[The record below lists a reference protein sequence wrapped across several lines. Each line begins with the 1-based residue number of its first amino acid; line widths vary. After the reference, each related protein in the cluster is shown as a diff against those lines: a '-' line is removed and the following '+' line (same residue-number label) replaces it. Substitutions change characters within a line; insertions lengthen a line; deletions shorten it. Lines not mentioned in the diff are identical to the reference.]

1 MTSRFARLSLG
12 SLSRPRQQPPG
23 VIDSQYLLPLTAAK
37 YVEDDLSILRRL
49 SGAASLAALLA
60 GPAFAQQP
68 SAPQSANQT
77 AAGDLQIFE
86 PAYFARYNPSNA
98 QEMVNQVP
106 GFSIQEGD
114 NVRGFGGAAGN
125 VLINGERPSTKTG
138 LNALLQRTPAAAVIR
153 IELVTGQSASL
164 DMRGQTKV
172 VNIVLRENAAVEP
185 VNYEALVRGT
195 QDNRLQGQILAST
208 QRQWFGGQ
216 LNLSAGWNSLAFN
229 GPGGGAYVDTGRE
242 KYNAAGVSTE
252 HGIGFVQQQP
262 EVYIGNFEYETDLDW
277 VTLRLNGGI
286 DVVNNGSNRYFENY
300 TPDSSGPLSSL
311 ETTITRMHSTEYSL
325 GGDVE
330 HKFGADVT
338 GKLITFNSR
347 TKTDMRSTFAAYS
360 GAGGFLSSR
369 TSAPDAES
377 GESILRGQ
385 ITWKANDE
393 HTIEFSA
400 ETAYNFLENITEFVN
415 VNGAITTLGFVDGS
429 DTKVEEYRNEFQVSD
444 VWKLS
449 PSLTI
454 EPGFKFETS
463 TIEQYV
469 NFPDDTDGNAA
480 TTRDDLNVEREFE
493 YPKPSITGT
502 WRVSPE
508 QQLRVSYAREVAQLS
523 FSDFVSSV
531 ELVNSQTTG
540 GNTALVP
547 ERTWA
552 FNAEFEQKFWKGG
565 ILTLFSSYD
574 QVEDVQDFVPILI
587 ADGPD
592 AGTDPDVVDAPGN
605 IGDGTRWSV
614 GFRATLPLENVGL
627 PGARL
632 DASLSAGGAEVT
644 DPVTFETRE
653 FSDEFKES
661 FSVNFRHDLPEHK
674 FSYGI
679 SVNGGGP
686 GTAYRFNET
695 SRRSRDDVD
704 LSIWAETSAF
714 LGLRIRAGVNDMF
727 AADFSR
733 TRTISQTTRASPIL
747 NRVEQTHSSNGLQP
761 FVRIF
766 GKF

>member
-1 MTSRFARLSLG
+1 
-12 SLSRPRQQPPG
+12 
-23 VIDSQYLLPLTAAK
+23 
-37 YVEDDLSILRRL
+37 
-49 SGAASLAALLA
+49 
-60 GPAFAQQP
+60 
-68 SAPQSANQT
+68 
-77 AAGDLQIFE
+77 
-86 PAYFARYNPSNA
+86 
-98 QEMVNQVP
+98 MVNQVP

-138 LNALLQRTPAAAVIR
+138 LNALLQRTPAAAVVR

-164 DMRGQTKV
+164 DMRGQTKI

-185 VNYEALVRGT
+185 VNYEVLVRGT

-208 QRQWFGGQ
+208 QRQLFGGQ
-216 LNLSAGWNSLAFN
+216 MNLSVGWNSLALN
-229 GPGGGAYVDTGRE
+229 GPGGGAFVDTGRE
-242 KYNAAGVSTE
+242 KYDANGDSFE
-252 HGIGFVQQQP
+252 HGVGFVQQQP
-262 EVYIGNFEYETDLDW
+262 EIYIGNVEYETDLDW
-277 VTLRLNGGI
+277 FTLRLNGGI
-286 DVVNNGSNRYFENY
+286 DIVNNGSNRYFQNFA
-300 TPDSSGPLSSL
+300 PDSSGPLISH
-311 ETTITRMHSTEYSL
+311 ETTITRSHETEYTL
-325 GGDVE
+325 GGDIE
-330 HKFGADVT
+330 RKIGKDVT
-338 GKLITFNSR
+338 GKLITFNRRSEID
-347 TKTDMRSTFAAYS
+347 TRSTFAAYNS
-360 GAGGFLSSR
+360 PGTFISSR

-385 ITWKANDE
+385 LTWKASDE

-415 VNGAITTLGFVDGS
+415 VSGAVTTIGFVDGS
-429 DTKVEEYRNEFQVSD
+429 DTKVEEFRNEFQVSD

-463 TIEQYV
+463 TIKQFV
-469 NFPDDTDGNAA
+469 NFQDDTDSNPA

-508 QQLRVSYAREVAQLS
+508 QQLRVSYQREVAQLS

-565 ILTLFSSYD
+565 VLTLFGSYD
-574 QVEDVQDFVPILI
+574 DVEDVQDFVPIQI

-592 AGTDPDVVDAPGN
+592 AGTDPDTVDAPGN

-614 GFRATLPLENVGL
+614 GFRATLPLENLGL
-627 PGARL
+627 AGARL
-632 DASLSAGGAEVT
+632 DASLAAGGAEVT
-644 DPVTFETRE
+644 DPVTFATRE
-653 FSDEFKES
+653 FSDEFKENFFVS
-661 FSVNFRHDLPEHK
+661 FRHDLPEYK
-674 FSYGI
+674 FSYGA

-695 SRRSRDDVD
+695 SRRSRDDID

-714 LGLRIRAGVNDMF
+714 FGLRIRGGVNDIF

-747 NRVEQTHSSNGLQP
+747 NRIEQTHSSNGLQP
-761 FVRIF
+761 FIRIF